1 MKNAIASIVTAV
13 LMTLS
18 FSSFAIAPRTNPLKV
33 KEAKEILL
41 TYVEAV
47 SVGSTDL
54 NNYIFS
60 DDFQYESA
68 TDNKKYNKKVYLDY
82 LKKNKGL
89 VYQCETNSQIL
100 DQTGDTALAKTT
112 LKFATFSR
120 VDHISL
126 IRTTDGWKV
135 NKVVTSYL

>member
-1 MKNAIASIVTAV
+1 MKKVITSIVTAV

-18 FSSFAIAPRTNPLKV
+18 FASFAITPRTNPLKV

-41 TYVEAV
+41 TYVEAI
-47 SVGSTDL
+47 SMGSTDF
-54 NNYIFS
+54 NNYLFS
-60 DDFQYESA
+60 DDFQYES
-68 TDNKKYNKKVYLDY
+68 TTNNKKFNKKIYLDF

-112 LKFATFSR
+112 LKFASFTR
-120 VDHISL
+120 VDHITL
-126 IRTTDGWKV
+126 IRTSDGWKV